1 MGALPP
7 VFIEFIGRAAGFHT
21 TSKGVQA
28 ELAKTSAEGGTAM
41 SKLGK
46 VSSIALIALGV
57 AAAGVAIKTGK
68 MAADFET
75 QMTRVRTGAGES
87 AKNMKSVGDGVL
99 SMAGQVGQSTTSLT
113 QGLYT
118 VESAGYHGSSALNVL
133 KVSAE
138 GARVGVASLD
148 TVTNAVTT
156 GLNAYK
162 LGAGEATHVMNAL
175 VATEGQGKTNM
186 EALAHSMASILPVSA
201 AAKVGM
207 NEVLG
212 AMATMTAQGTSAD
225 VAATYLRQTIG
236 QLSNPSAKAAKTM
249 EGLGLSSLAVSKN
262 LGTHGL
268 ASTLTMLTDAIQKHM
283 GPAGTVLITT
293 LQKAAAHTSAYQ
305 KVLANLPPAQKTYI
319 GALATMVGG
328 TKSMMAALQLTGP
341 HMETF
346 KKNTAIIGEQ
356 VKKGGKGVEGWADV
370 QKTYNQ
376 RMAEAKA
383 AMGALGIQIGQYVL
397 PYMKK
402 MAAALA
408 EGVTWLTKHK
418 GAAKAA
424 AITIGVILTA
434 AVAALTASLY
444 GLAAAAAVNPVTWIV
459 LGVMA
464 LIAGLVLLAM
474 NWKTVWG
481 FVKQIALDV
490 AHACVAAWQWVASGT
505 AGIWH
510 AITGSI
516 SGAWRAIAG
525 LTSSVW
531 RSITTTVVGAWHAVA
546 GFFVGAWHAVV
557 DPIVGAWRWVS
568 NVTMTVWN
576 AISGFLAKWWPLL
589 LVIFMPA
596 VALLIGLWN
605 HFHTD
610 IWNAAVT
617 TWNAVSNFFAGIWN
631 TISGA
636 AQSAWNA
643 VASFLSGVWHA
654 ISSTAS
660 GVWHTIAR
668 AAGAAWHA
676 VSSAIMVP
684 VNAIWSGLKSI
695 WSFIYRGLVVDWNI
709 IKSAAVTVWNA
720 IKSSTIN
727 PMMSAWHTLTT
738 IMGNIGKAI
747 WGGLN
752 SAWNSVKDFGRWF
765 EQIGSDIV
773 NGIIHGVESGAS
785 ALGSSL
791 KNLANGA
798 LNAAKSA
805 LGINSP
811 SKLFADHVGSSIP
824 EGIALGITANDH
836 HVHNALRASASGM
849 VDTFSQAL
857 GINSPSKVFQQLGIW
872 VHLGLVSG
880 LTGSAKQVESAV
892 KKTETMLMQAYN
904 KIANM
909 AGQMTG
915 SGKKR
920 HHVVSSGWVTSQEAH
935 IKGMEAYVA
944 REGKVLDKLA
954 AKRASVAANLKSAKS
969 NLNTLLTDWWKE
981 HDAVAANI
989 MQGAS
994 AVVAAPT
1001 DGSTLSSSDVV
1012 ENMRNQVDA
1021 ANHFAAE
1028 LEALQK
1034 RGLSSTLVAQIAAS
1048 GVAGGTATADALM
1061 AGNNDQLK
1069 AMNNMQKS
1077 LQNAASNAGGAVAT
1091 SMYGAGIKSAEGLI
1105 KGLESQQ
1112 KAIDKQMLKIAR
1124 SMQAAIKKALGIKS
1138 PSQVFHGLG
1147 LFIAQGLA
1155 NGINAG
1161 AGAATSAAGNLLSR
1175 VSAGAG
1181 GLSMPGGSAG
1191 GTVNVHIE
1199 VHGTVIAEQQLADV
1213 VQKVMGRIG
1222 KRNSPN
1228 WTPFKQK

>member
-87 AKNMKSVGDGVL
+87 AANMKTVGDGVL
-99 SMAGQVGQSTTSLT
+99 AMAGQVGQSTTSLT
-113 QGLYT
+113 AGLYT
-118 VESAGYHGSSALNVL
+118 TESAGYHGADALNVL
-133 KVSAE
+133 KVSAQ

-293 LQKAAAHTSAYQ
+293 LQKAAAHTSQYQ

-346 KKNTAIIGEQ
+346 KKNTAIIAEQ

-370 QKTYNQ
+370 QKTFNQ

-383 AMGALGIQIGQYVL
+383 ALGALGIQIGQYVL

-402 MAAALA
+402 MASALA
-408 EGVTWLTKHK
+408 VSVTWLTKHK
-418 GAAKAA
+418 DVAKALA
-424 AITIGVILTA
+424 TTIGVILVGALAMLTAAAWNA
-434 AVAALTASLY
+434 AVALWAT
-444 GLAAAAAVNPVTWIV
+444 GIPEII
-459 LGVMA
+459 LGVAA
-464 LIAGLVLLAM
+464 LIAVIVLLAM

-481 FVKQIALDV
+481 FIKTISMDV

-510 AITGSI
+510 AITGAI

-525 LTSSVW
+525 WTSSVW
-531 RSITTTVVGAWHAVA
+531 HSITSTVTGAWHAVA
-546 GFFVGAWHAVV
+546 NFFVSAWHAVA
-557 DPIVGAWRWVS
+557 DPIVAAWRWVS
-568 NVTMTVWN
+568 NVTSTVWN
-576 AISGFLAKWWPLL
+576 AISGFFTKWWPLL
-589 LVIFMPA
+589 LVIFAPA
-596 VALLIGLWN
+596 IALVMALWN

-610 IWNAAVT
+610 IWNALVT
-617 TWNAVSNFFAGIWN
+617 AWNAVTGFFSDTWK

-636 AQSAWNA
+636 ATTAWNA
-643 VASFLSGVWHA
+643 VASFLSGVWNA
-654 ISSTAS
+654 ISSTAT
-660 GVWHTIAR
+660 GVWNAITS
-668 AAGAAWHA
+668 AASSAWKA
-676 VSSAIMVP
+676 VSGAIMVP
-684 VNAIWSGLKSI
+684 VRAIWSGLKAVWGI
-695 WSFIYRGLVVDWNI
+695 IRTGLAIEWGW
-709 IKSAAVTVWNA
+709 IKSAASTVWNA
-720 IKSSTIN
+720 IKNSTIN
-727 PMMSAWHTLTT
+727 PIMSAWHTLKT
-738 IMGNIGKAI
+738 IVGNIGTTI
-747 WGGLN
+747 YNGMV
-752 SAWNSVKDFGRWF
+752 SAWNSVKDFGKHF
-765 EQIGSDIV
+765 EQIGSDII
-773 NGIIHGVESGAS
+773 NGIIHGVSSAASG
-785 ALGSSL
+785 LYDSL
-791 KNLANGA
+791 KNVANGA

-811 SKLFADHVGSSIP
+811 SKLFRDEIGKWIP
-824 EGIALGITANDH
+824 AGLSEGIDSGAAGVHKSVTAIANGTVTSFSAALGIA
-836 HVHNALRASASGM
+836 
-849 VDTFSQAL
+849 
-857 GINSPSKVFQQLGIW
+857 SPSKVFRSLGNY
-872 VHLGLVSG
+872 VNQGLVDG
-880 LTGSAKQVESAV
+880 LTGSTAQV
-892 KKTETMLMQAYN
+892 KTATN
-904 KIANM
+904 KIQSLLTTTRNAVM
-909 AGQMTG
+909 DQK
-915 SGKKR
+915 GKKG
-920 HHVVSSGWVTSQEAH
+920 VSNSWVSHSAKALSSLESYA
-935 IKGMEAYVA
+935 KKEDSAL
-944 REGKVLDKLA
+944 RKLA
-954 AKRASVAANLKSAKS
+954 AQRDTVASKLKTAKS
-969 NLNTLLTDWWKE
+969 TLTTLVADWYKE
-981 HDAVAANI
+981 RDAVSSNI

-994 AVVAAPT
+994 AVVATPT

-1021 ANHFAAE
+1021 ANHFAAD

-1034 RGLSSTLVAQIAAS
+1034 RGLSSTIVAQIAAS

-1155 NGINAG
+1155 NGINSG
-1161 AGAATSAAGNLLSR
+1161 ASAATTAAGNLLSS
-1175 VSAGAG
+1175 VSAGG
-1181 GLSMPGGSAG
+1181 MSMPGGSAG
-1191 GTVNVHIE
+1191 GTVNIHVE